1 MQFWDITPDITHLKE
16 QQDVIHLIRALKHKD
31 LNVQWQAAEALASL
45 GKEHMD
51 VLLNALDT
59 RNKDIRL
66 GVVEVLGEIRD
77 PRGVDPLLSVL
88 HETSNELRLQAALA
102 LGEIGDTRAI
112 KPMENL
118 LQDEDKY
125 VRYGASLALQK
136 LGYAPDTPVDN
147 AFLFLGQQDWKRLQ
161 DMGTDAIPAL
171 TTALSDRDAKVR
183 NRAVEILGHIGG
195 KEALS
200 PVYRA
205 LRDEDDQVRW
215 KAVLASPDCGLSLH
229 YIPRGLR
236 KRPRKRKDPRAA
248 AILNFILPGMGYTYL
263 GKWWGLLIF
272 QADVTLTLFIFMVTK
287 EVIASAILLPA
298 YLILA
303 IHAAMMATKMPE
315 L

>member
-1 MQFWDITPDITHLKE
+1 MWFWERSPDIGGMKE
-16 QQDVIHLIRALKHKD
+16 RHDVPGLVRALKHRN
-31 LNVQWQAAEALASL
+31 LNVQWQAAEALSSL
-45 GKEHMD
+45 GIDHID
-51 VLLNALDT
+51 VLTGALNT

-77 PRGVDPLLSVL
+77 PRGVDPLLTIL

-102 LGEIGDTRAI
+102 LGEIGDIRAI
-112 KPMENL
+112 KPLVNL
-118 LQDEDKY
+118 LRDEDKY

-136 LGYAPDTPVDN
+136 LDYVPENPIDV
-147 AFLFLGQQDWKRLQ
+147 AFLSLGQQEWERLQ
-161 DMGTDAIPAL
+161 DMGADAVPAL
-171 TTALSDRDAKVR
+171 TTALADRDARVR
-183 NRAVEILGHIGG
+183 ERAVELLGHIGG
-195 KEALS
+195 EGALP

-215 KAVLASPDCGLSLH
+215 KAVLASPECGLSLH

-236 KRPRKRKDPRAA
+236 KRPKKRIDPWAA
-248 AILNFILPGMGYTYL
+248 AILNFVLPGMGYTYL

-303 IHAAMMATKMPE
+303 LHAAMMAKKMPE